1 MESKARHGQHNKP
14 PHQKSGASSRYKGT
28 DHKQRPP
35 ESYRD
40 KPSIVKRN
48 YHVTSQTAY
57 HITELAMQEQTSE
70 GRIIDKIMRSYLAE
84 RSERY
89 KMHRDYDM

>member
-1 MESKARHGQHNKP
+1 MESKTKRRQHNKP
-14 PHQKSGASSRYKGT
+14 PHQNSGSSRYKGT
-28 DHKQRPP
+28 DHKWCPP

-40 KPSIVKRN
+40 KPSVVKRN

-70 GRIIDKIMRSYLAE
+70 GRIIDKIMCSYLAE

-89 KMHRDYDM
+89 RRRQDYDM

>member
-1 MESKARHGQHNKP
+1 MESKTKHKQHSKP
-14 PHQKSGASSRYKGT
+14 PHQKSGSSRYKGT
-28 DHKQRPP
+28 DHKQRLSEP
-35 ESYRD
+35 YRD

-89 KMHRDYDM
+89 RRRRDYDM